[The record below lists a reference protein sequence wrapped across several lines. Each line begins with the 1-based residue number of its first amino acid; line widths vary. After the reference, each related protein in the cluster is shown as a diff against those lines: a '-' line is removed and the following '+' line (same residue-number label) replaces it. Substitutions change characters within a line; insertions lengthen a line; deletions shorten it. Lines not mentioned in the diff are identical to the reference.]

1 LPKLPKL
8 PRLPK
13 LQTVG
18 FEKLV
23 GFEMSRLIERGHAWR
38 VALKNLGN
46 FGNLGNVGN
55 DYLCSR

>member
-1 LPKLPKL
+1 
-8 PRLPK
+8 LPK